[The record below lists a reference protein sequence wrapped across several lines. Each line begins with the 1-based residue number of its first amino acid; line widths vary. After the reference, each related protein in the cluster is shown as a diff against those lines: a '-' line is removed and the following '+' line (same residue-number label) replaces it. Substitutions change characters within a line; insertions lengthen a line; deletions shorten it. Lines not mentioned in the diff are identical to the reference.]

1 MDRIILVEEGE
12 GAGGETF
19 PINFPPRPC
28 VASLN
33 ADKNL

>member
-1 MDRIILVEEGE
+1 MDRIIVVEGE
-12 GAGGETF
+12 EAGGETF
-19 PINFPPRPC
+19 PINFPPRQC